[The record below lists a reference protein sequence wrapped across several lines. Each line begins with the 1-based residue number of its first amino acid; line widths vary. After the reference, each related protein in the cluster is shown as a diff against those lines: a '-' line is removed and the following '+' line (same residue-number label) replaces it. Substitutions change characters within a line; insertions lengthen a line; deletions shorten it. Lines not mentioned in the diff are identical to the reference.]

1 MSGSHVLVCRVCLCF
16 AAVLDIWGPCFGLSC
31 LVSGVFSSLA
41 GRVVAVLDLARPSS
55 FGRFQTTRYAVFECF
70 FVASPSVLHW
80 HVFPCP
86 GAMFFGLPCLVFS
99 VFCSRA
105 GQVVF
110 SFYTWHF
117 TLHTLHFI
125 LHTPYLTLYARH
137 SAFYTSLHSTLH
149 TGAAALCVPMRHSFS
164 YPGVAP
170 HHPNPSLCWCFH
182 VFGGPGGKKDAKII
196 RCFWRL
202 IFGRFWAMFWRF
214 FAAPWKQKHHKI
226 PCVCPFCM

>member
-16 AAVLDIWGPCFGLSC
+16 AAVLDIWGPCFGLPC
-31 LVSGVFSSLA
+31 LVSGVF
-41 GRVVAVLDLARPSS
+41 
-55 FGRFQTTRYAVFECF
+55 
-70 FVASPSVLHW
+70 
-80 HVFPCP
+80 
-86 GAMFFGLPCLVFS
+86 
-99 VFCSRA
+99 CSRA
-105 GQVVF
+105 G

-137 SAFYTSLHSTLH
+137 SAFYTSSHSTLH

-202 IFGRFWAMFWRF
+202 IFGRVWAMFWRF